1 MGCHYNHNQ
10 PFQNRFHPHN
20 KSTIE
25 LNIMLYCIGK
35 RVLVSTLFVLFI
47 GNVSHAQFRPDQR
60 IKYTSSGKEKVTLTE
75 QEWLMAGIKYLEKK
89 NNNWYERFWIEE
101 GFTSPGDIYV
111 QLLPST
117 AHAEGIVVVFDLS
130 EEVIKKDSTLEI
142 HERIAEMLFDQYR
155 GYVEEEWPVW
165 MAGYR
170 VGYTGDPLRANMRA
184 YNLFIP
190 KDNNLDELP
199 AGKGIG
205 NERIT
210 MPVNEY
216 VLKRM
221 HLAVEDLRT
230 VYKDFLD
237 LSGLEIGYD
246 ARLSMGIDS
255 KRDNVINVEFW
266 LNEQTQKA
274 DPNLKV
280 HRDMADRFVKFL
292 ERKSKPYKPDWLFI
306 KAIADTT
313 NGRRLPVVLK

>member
-1 MGCHYNHNQ
+1 MNLIFSKKLQCSSAVFLFCG
-10 PFQNRFHPHN
+10 
-20 KSTIE
+20 IA
-25 LNIMLYCIGK
+25 
-35 RVLVSTLFVLFI
+35 VLLCVNSA
-47 GNVSHAQFRPDQR
+47 NAQFRPDQR
-60 IKYTSSGKEKVTLTE
+60 IKYTTSGKERVTLTQ
-75 QEWLMAGIKYLEKK
+75 QEWVMAGIKYLEKK
-89 NNNWYERFWIEE
+89 NNNWYERFWQDE
-101 GFTSPGDIYV
+101 GFSSPEEIYV

-117 AHAEGIVVVFDLS
+117 AHSEGIVVIFDLS
-130 EEVIKKDSTLEI
+130 EEVLKADSSLKV
-142 HERIAEMLFDQYR
+142 HKRIARMLFDQYR
-155 GYVEEEWPVW
+155 GYLDEEWPVW
-165 MAGYR
+165 MSGYR
-170 VGYTGDPLRANMRA
+170 VGYTGDPLKANMRG
-184 YNLFIP
+184 YQLIIP
-190 KDNNLDELP
+190 EDNDFDQLP
-199 AGKGIG
+199 PEDGIG
-205 NERIT
+205 NERLT

-221 HLAVEDLRT
+221 HLAVEDLRI

-246 ARLSMGIDS
+246 ARLSMGIDE